1 MNKKT
6 IIKKTRKMGQTAAVT
21 DMIRKESKKYTMDDL
36 ISSPSTIIKFF
47 VIQGKAEP
55 SMLEDARVFYKT
67 FSTGSWKKQTLNKKR
82 FTREFLKAM
91 NFYNSI
97 MK

>member
-6 IIKKTRKMGQTAAVT
+6 IIEKTRKMGQTTAVT
-21 DMIRKESKKYTMDDL
+21 DMISKESKKYTMDDL
-36 ISSPSTIIKFF
+36 MCSSSTIIKFF
-47 VIQGKAEP
+47 LVQGKAEP
-55 SMLEDARVFYKT
+55 SMMENAYIFYKT
-67 FSTGSWKKQTLNKKR
+67 FSTGNWKKQTLNKKR

-97 MK
+97 IK